1 MRTNERQLKPKILSL
16 IILTTL
22 IMFSFSCT
30 PVLIDESWSKMVTV
44 SNDEFGKKE
53 FFYNNRRDYAI
64 CVFDYP
70 MSTKREFFV
79 FSKTQNDVI
88 YKKVLIN
95 GGVVRWYDN
104 RLIEIKSF
112 GNNPREEV
120 ESYFFNVK
128 TKRIQTDEETKDL

>member
-1 MRTNERQLKPKILSL
+1 MRISERELKLDMSC
-16 IILTTL
+16 LTTL
-22 IMFSFSCT
+22 VAVVAFSACT
-30 PVLIDESWSKMVTV
+30 PVVVTEDWGV
-44 SNDEFGKKE
+44 MTEISNREFGQKV
-53 FFYNNRRDYAI
+53 FLYNNDKTHAI
-64 CVFDYP
+64 CVFDHP
-70 MSTKREFFV
+70 KSTKREFFV